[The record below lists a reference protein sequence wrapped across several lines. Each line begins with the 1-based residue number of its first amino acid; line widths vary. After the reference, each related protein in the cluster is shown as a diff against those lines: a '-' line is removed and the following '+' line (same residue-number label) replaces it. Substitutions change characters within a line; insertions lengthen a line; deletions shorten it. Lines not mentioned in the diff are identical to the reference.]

1 MMDKWYLKSISLT
14 LYIFYTVLRTEPN
27 NLILNLNYIFYGIIS
42 CLLFY
47 IFERKGKE
55 EFIAQFEKISNQ
67 RFLLEEVITI
77 PIFVISKAK

>member
-1 MMDKWYLKSISLT
+1 
-14 LYIFYTVLRTEPN
+14 
-27 NLILNLNYIFYGIIS
+27 
-42 CLLFY
+42 LLFY